1 VRTAEAVLKGDAQRS
16 EESVGLLANAAA
28 VQIAVMQRSYDVHV
42 PGCLGGSA
50 SLKPSFQHSA
60 ISGQQSAVNLAPLIE
75 FYHHSTIPSFHYSFL
90 YLTSHLITNQDV
102 TPIFILAYELNNS

>member
-1 VRTAEAVLKGDAQRS
+1 MTAEPGASEGAAKR
-16 EESVGLLANAAA
+16 EESVGPLANAAA

-75 FYHHSTIPSFHYSFL
+75 FYHHSTVPSFHYSFL
-90 YLTSHLITNQDV
+90 YLTSHLITNQDG
-102 TPIFILAYELNNS
+102 